1 MEIVPINN
9 GLEAGITVQETPMTP
24 EQFFRSINVPET
36 VPLETALDQ
45 LLGGMIQVVPENMEK
60 IAMLLA
66 FVGSMSPKTMLEA
79 QLILQMIHCH
89 RESAKMFRRSA
100 TALCPETA
108 DKYLGMGIN
117 LLRTFRMGL
126 ESLGKYRRDGKQSFY
141 IERVTVEKD
150 AQAVI
155 GNVGKGG

>member
-1 MEIVPINN
+1 MNIALRNR
-9 GLEAGITVQETPMTP
+9 GIQETDMTP
-24 EQFFRSINVPET
+24 EEFFRSINIPET
-36 VPLETALDQ
+36 VPLETAIDQ
-45 LLGGMIQVVPENMEK
+45 LLGGMIQVTPENMEK
-60 IAMLLA
+60 IRMLLV
-66 FVGSMSPKTMLEA
+66 FVGSMKPKTMLEA

-89 RESAKMFRRSA
+89 RESAKMFKRS
-100 TALCPETA
+100 TGALCPETA
-108 DKYLGMGIN
+108 DKYLSMGIN